1 MTCVYSLTYYK
12 VLFQSAKF
20 ANCSLK
26 KENSSI
32 TFSFLFKDFSLK
44 ENKLQSSVQC
54 KITGFA
60 QEKPTLKGIV
70 KIKGKNENLTQY
82 FKNLN
87 RCYWLLT
94 FEKLKNKKKWLDAY
108 LFMMLSII
116 TKWNPQLFSTKLW
129 VSAFNVDTPAEVRL
143 HTKQVK
149 FWVIESPFFH
159 ELK

>member
-1 MTCVYSLTYYK
+1 MTCVYSLTFYK

-94 FEKLKNKKKWLDAY
+94 FEKLKNKKKVTRCLSFYDAIY
-108 LFMMLSII
+108 NNKVEPTAFLYQAVSVSI
-116 TKWNPQLFSTKLW
+116 
-129 VSAFNVDTPAEVRL
+129 
-143 HTKQVK
+143 
-149 FWVIESPFFH
+149 
-159 ELK
+159 